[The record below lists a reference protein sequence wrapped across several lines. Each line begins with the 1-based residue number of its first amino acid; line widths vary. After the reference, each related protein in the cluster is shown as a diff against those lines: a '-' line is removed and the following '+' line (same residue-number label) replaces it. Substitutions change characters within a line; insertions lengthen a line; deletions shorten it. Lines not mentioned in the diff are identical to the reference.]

1 MNIKLHTPKSLKN
14 GSGMASW
21 KQFLLSLL
29 ATTVSIVLTFGTA
42 AIIDNNKKEK
52 EKNEIVMMVMY
63 DMYNT
68 LQTIQEVD
76 SNIREAIQLQ
86 RELAEDTT
94 KFDMKMKV
102 RMSLLLPINDFTK
115 TTERIFS
122 TSIETINTVGNVF
135 FTENVADFYQGREYY
150 EKMVCDSAMHIFQNN
165 PPFLTAKSTLEFSFI
180 DYAVIGNE
188 FFFSMQQL
196 FSQCKEMMD
205 VSDEEIETYQKER
218 EKIKNSYPI
227 DNETREKR
235 QQEIRRLADELQ
247 AAKKKLNLE

>member
-52 EKNEIVMMVMY
+52 EKHEIVMMVLY

-150 EKMVCDSAMHIFQNN
+150 EKMVCDSAMHIFR
-165 PPFLTAKSTLEFSFI
+165 TI
-180 DYAVIGNE
+180 R
-188 FFFSMQQL
+188 L
-196 FSQCKEMMD
+196 FSL
-205 VSDEEIETYQKER
+205 QKVPL
-218 EKIKNSYPI
+218 NS
-227 DNETREKR
+227 
-235 QQEIRRLADELQ
+235 AS
-247 AAKKKLNLE
+247 